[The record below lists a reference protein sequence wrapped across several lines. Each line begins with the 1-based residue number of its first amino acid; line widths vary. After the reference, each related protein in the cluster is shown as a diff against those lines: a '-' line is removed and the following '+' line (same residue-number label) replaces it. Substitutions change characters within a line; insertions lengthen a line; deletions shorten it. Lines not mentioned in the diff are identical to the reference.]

1 MRHLGRLFF
10 PAWAGMLAILFIAPL
25 IRAESFT
32 ITSTP
37 SGANVEIDGVPVGTT
52 PFHADYPGGYF
63 HATKTV
69 FGTRLGHAMTARIY
83 KDGYTI
89 QEITLTEGPMEW
101 ESLNGRTH
109 RRYWLL
115 KASQIPVT
123 LQPVATVF
131 NAPAHVA
138 SMHETKAVL
147 REEMPVESVVE
158 QASPAV
164 VELLG
169 IEGSGTGFFISSG
182 GVIATN
188 HHVVEGNPTVV
199 VRFASGAKVLGQVVY
214 TDTQQDLALVKV
226 EGQNFPHLPL
236 ADVVDIRPGQ
246 TVIAIGNPAQ
256 GMHNT
261 VTKGI
266 VSAVGKR
273 NDLGK
278 GTWVQTDTAINPGN
292 SGGPLLN
299 TQGEVV
305 GINTKKPLTAYGTF
319 DSNDV
324 PLEGIGYALSSSDL
338 EKLLERLYPTRNENE
353 TSTTVPPSGTGSVSV
368 MSESMGAEIY
378 IDGKFVGQTPST
390 IPLTTGTHRVV
401 VKLTGRR
408 DWERE
413 LEVMKDSQLTLH
425 PVMERAQ

>member
-1 MRHLGRLFF
+1 MRTLGGVFF
-10 PAWAGMLAILFIAPL
+10 PALAVVVAILVLSPRIS
-25 IRAESFT
+25 AESFS

-37 SGANVEIDGVPVGTT
+37 SGATVEIDGVPVGTT
-52 PFHADYPGGYF
+52 PFHANYPGGYF

-69 FGTRLGHAMTARIY
+69 FGTRLGHSMIARLY
-83 KDGYTI
+83 KDGYTV

-101 ESLNGRTH
+101 ESLNGKTH

-115 KASQIPVT
+115 KASQVPVT

-131 NAPAHVA
+131 NAPARVA
-138 SMHETKAVL
+138 SMHETRAVL
-147 REEMPVESVVE
+147 HEELPVESVVE
-158 QASPAV
+158 QSSPAV

-169 IEGSGTGFFISSG
+169 IEGSGTGFFISSS

-199 VRFASGAKVLGQVVY
+199 VRFANGTKLLGHVVY

-236 ADVVDIRPGQ
+236 ADLVDIRAGQ
-246 TVIAIGNPAQ
+246 TVVAIGNPAQ
-256 GMHNT
+256 GMQNT

-299 TQGEVV
+299 THGEVV
-305 GINTKKPLTAYGTF
+305 GINTKKPLTAYGTL

-324 PLEGIGYALSSSDL
+324 PLQGIGFALSSADL
-338 EKLLERLYPTRNENE
+338 QQLLERLYPTRNENE
-353 TSTTVPPSGTGSVSV
+353 TSAAVAPSGTGTVSV
-368 MSESMGAEIY
+368 LSESSGAEIY

-390 IPLTTGTHRVV
+390 IPLTTGAHRVV
-401 VKLTGRR
+401 VKLAGKQ